1 MSPGYFISRA
11 IKVFNIATGYLSAAL
26 IVLATCI
33 LVFEVVGRYVFAWPT
48 DWEIELAVMLLV
60 ASSFL
65 AAAHTQLNRGHVTI
79 EVLDEVTPL
88 SWTQWRMALSD
99 LLSCLFCAFVA
110 WNCWHLFYEAWDE
123 GRMSDTSWG
132 PKMWPVFATMA
143 VGMTS
148 LALQV
153 FVQFIEDSLPEAM
166 RSFNAPPQHHAAVQL
181 AIESARHKNDKG
193 AQR

>member
-1 MSPGYFISRA
+1 MRSRLC
-11 IKVFNIATGYLSAAL
+11 IYLL
-26 IVLATCI
+26 I
-33 LVFEVVGRYVFAWPT
+33 
-48 DWEIELAVMLLV
+48 

-79 EVLDEVTPL
+79 EILDEITPP
-88 SWTQWRMALSD
+88 SWTQWRMAFSD
-99 LLSCLFCAFVA
+99 LLSFLFCAFIA

-123 GRMSDTSWG
+123 GRMSDTSWA

-143 VGMTS
+143 IGMTS

-166 RSFNAPPQHHAAVQL
+166 RSHHPPPQHNAAIQV
-181 AIESARHKNDKG
+181 AIERIQHDDQGELK
-193 AQR
+193 